1 VDESLKCR
9 LLLALADTVWSAGQT
24 TTARKHY
31 LHAAEVARRT
41 GDARLFAAAAVG
53 LGGRYPGLQINV
65 IDGTLVAL
73 LEEAMARLEGTD
85 EPPVPE
91 VMARLAEALTFSPE
105 AAQRRVGLARL
116 AIAAARR
123 RNDPAEL
130 ARVLQHVH
138 LPLWDPDN
146 VEERLAMSTE
156 MEMLARRSD
165 DTGVSLAARGWRL
178 VHLMEIGD
186 IETFRREV
194 ADYAATAEE
203 LQQPVYRYVA
213 HLRHTLYLLLEGRF
227 EEAEA
232 CAAKTMPLGEQAQV
246 STAVQAFGAQ
256 TFNLRMVQGRL
267 AELLPAVSSLAETYP
282 DAPAWRVGLAVV
294 HAETDQRES
303 AQRQLDRLARHD
315 FADLPRDLNYN
326 CNLALLA
333 VVVSYLDDRERAAR
347 LLPLLLP
354 HAGRCAL
361 ASGSAPLGSS
371 STFLGILATT
381 LGDFAEAERHLEE
394 GLEMNTRI
402 GSRPWAAY
410 TGHRLAR
417 MLHARNDPGDRE
429 RAAGLLEWSEKIA
442 RALGMAR
449 LVSQIGTLRTG
460 FEPRAR

>member
-1 VDESLKCR
+1 
-9 LLLALADTVWSAGQT
+9 
-24 TTARKHY
+24 
-31 LHAAEVARRT
+31 
-41 GDARLFAAAAVG
+41 
-53 LGGRYPGLQINV
+53 V

-73 LEEAMARLEGTD
+73 LEEAMARLEGTE

-91 VMARLAEALTFSPE
+91 VMARLAEALTFSRE

-156 MEMLARRSD
+156 MESLARRSD
-165 DTGVSLAARGWRL
+165 DVGVSLAARGWRL

-186 IETFRREV
+186 VEAFRREV

-213 HLRHTLYLLLEGRF
+213 HLRNTMCLLLEGRF
-227 EEAEA
+227 GEAEE
-232 CAAKTMPLGEQAQV
+232 CASKTMPLGEQAQV
-246 STAVQAFGAQ
+246 GTAAQAFGAQ
-256 TFNLRMVQGRL
+256 MFHLRMIQGRL
-267 AELLPAVSSLAETYP
+267 AELEPAVASLAETYP
-282 DAPAWRVGLAVV
+282 DAPAWRIGLAVV
-294 HAETDQRES
+294 HAETDQREN
-303 AQRQLDRLARHD
+303 ARRQLDRLAEHD

-333 VVVSYLDDRERAAR
+333 MVASYLGDAERAAR

-371 STFLGILATT
+371 STFLGVLATT
-381 LGDFAEAERHLEE
+381 MGDYAEAERHLRE
-394 GLEMNTRI
+394 GLEMNARI
-402 GSRPWAAY
+402 GARPWVAY
-410 TGHRLAR
+410 TGHRYAE
-417 MLHARNDPGDRE
+417 MLWARNHPGDRE
-429 RAAGLLEWSEKIA
+429 RAVGLLERSEGIA
-442 RALGMAR
+442 RALGMGR
-449 LVSQIGTLRTG
+449 LVSRIGTLKTA